1 MKKRMWSFGGG
12 MLTLLLLC
20 GASPLEAENLAIRG
34 STTMYPL
41 LERALEVFAL
51 RSPDVAISLSGSGT
65 ATGLRALLDGTA
77 DLAVYYP
84 AGAKWYVLSSQ
95 TGATWV
101 KSLGGSDRQ
110 PVLLNSLIHSWFRM
124 R

>member
-41 LERALEVFAL
+41 LEGALEVFAL
-51 RSPDVAISLSGSGT
+51 RSPDVAISLSGSPGEIPCH
-65 ATGLRALLDGTA
+65 L
-77 DLAVYYP
+77 
-84 AGAKWYVLSSQ
+84 
-95 TGATWV
+95 
-101 KSLGGSDRQ
+101 
-110 PVLLNSLIHSWFRM
+110 
-124 R
+124 

>member
-1 MKKRMWSFGGG
+1 

-65 ATGLRALLDGTA
+65 ATGLRALLDGLT
-77 DLAVYYP
+77 
-84 AGAKWYVLSSQ
+84 SSHRF
-95 TGATWV
+95 GFSVFASWI
-101 KSLGGSDRQ
+101 RQ
-110 PVLLNSLIHSWFRM
+110 REFLCGRSGLRRSRVGV
-124 R
+124 